1 MKISLESNRRALAKV
16 VRPGT
21 DLIYQSV
28 FSEWVFFERAR
39 KKKNFFLK
47 SFRRGFSAFR
57 FIPGTDD
64 NLIIALKTAENPE
77 TKKMKTYVTV
87 FTVDGQIYLDDQH
100 VEEDKYEGIDFL

>member
-1 MKISLESNRRALAKV
+1 MKISREFNRRPLVKV
-16 VRPGT
+16 DLPGT
-21 DLIYQSV
+21 DLIHLSD
-28 FSEWVFFERAR
+28 FLRIEL
-39 KKKNFFLK
+39 FLK
-47 SFRRGFSAFR
+47 SFLRGFSAFR